1 MMNLFPIQVTIIL
14 KMYAQILIISELGKV
29 EERHGI
35 DMNFYLLPCKAET
48 GLGSDILP
56 QEVRKVTF
64 AIEISKRS
72 VKQKEAQE
80 LIRG

>member
-1 MMNLFPIQVTIIL
+1 MPM
-14 KMYAQILIISELGKV
+14 SELGRV

-56 QEVRKVTF
+56 QELQECMPVDQ
-64 AIEISKRS
+64 ISVEAGKRLLS
-72 VKQKEAQE
+72 FPIAHISSRRFLQRVI
-80 LIRG
+80 LIQIK